1 MCYVCLDFDCW
12 FYTFCY
18 IIIIIFCQKILFLH
32 LLFLYHLLV
41 IYLPFDIGPDAPTR
55 LHYIYMRD
63 ILIDLIC
70 GSIGDEGR
78 PQILK
83 RGCSWCFRWRVFH
96 FLNLTLKSPN
106 RFLWKEKKI
115 LRLCNNDVNMTYF
128 LMNTSWGNSIRHLP
142 LCCVL
147 HCIALQKQ
155 KRHVPKW
162 TFCQGLI
169 HLPPNK
175 FEELARHQLIQ
186 WNFFVFHPIQDQMA
200 NLLSNPPFC
209 SKDLMIS

>member
-1 MCYVCLDFDCW
+1 MYKKPNLTNLVNLKFKHPQTSQSSNLVCVVKIICCNFSNQTLIQKTMCYVCLDFDCW

-83 RGCSWCFRWRVFH
+83 RGLLLMFQ
-96 FLNLTLKSPN
+96 
-106 RFLWKEKKI
+106 
-115 LRLCNNDVNMTYF
+115 MTC
-128 LMNTSWGNSIRHLP
+128 LP
-142 LCCVL
+142 L
-147 HCIALQKQ
+147 
-155 KRHVPKW
+155 
-162 TFCQGLI
+162 
-169 HLPPNK
+169 
-175 FEELARHQLIQ
+175 FESHSQVSQ
-186 WNFFVFHPIQDQMA
+186 P
-200 NLLSNPPFC
+200 LSLERKKHF
-209 SKDLMIS
+209 KAV